1 MNPKFSV
8 ILPIYNQS
16 KHLPF
21 LVAEYQRHL
30 SGLGTS
36 WELIFVVNGSR
47 DDSHERALELTA
59 DVPEMRVV
67 HLDAGGWGGAVR
79 KGLEEASGEWVC
91 YTNSARTLPH
101 QLILTLKYAA
111 ASPGHVLKA
120 TRVERESW
128 QRKWGSIL
136 YNYLNRRLMGTPIW
150 DVNGTPKAIPAACL
164 KGLNLT
170 ETGDLIDAE
179 ILAKLHRRDIP
190 LVEILI
196 VSPKRIDGKSTT
208 NWRSGVNMIAGLFRL
223 RRNLKTEN

>member
-1 MNPKFSV
+1 MTPKFSV
-8 ILPIYNQS
+8 ILPVYNQEKQLS
-16 KHLPF
+16 F
-21 LVAEYQRHL
+21 LVSEYQRHL
-30 SGLGTS
+30 SGLGAS
-36 WELIFVVNGSR
+36 WELIFVVNGSK

-59 DVPEMRVV
+59 EVPEMRVV
-67 HLDAGGWGGAVR
+67 HLAAGGWGGAVR
-79 KGLEEASGEWVC
+79 KGLEEASGEWIC

-101 QLILTLKYAA
+101 QLVLTLKYAA

-150 DVNGTPKAIPAACL
+150 DVNGTPKVIPAQCL
-164 KGLNLT
+164 NGLELK

-208 NWRSGVNMIAGLFRL
+208 NWRSGVNMISGLFRL

>member
-1 MNPKFSV
+1 MTPKFSV
-8 ILPIYNQS
+8 ILPVYNQE
-16 KHLPF
+16 KQLPF
-21 LVAEYQRHL
+21 LVSEYQHHL
-30 SGLGTS
+30 NGIGAS
-36 WELIFVVNGSR
+36 WELIFVVNGSK

-67 HLDAGGWGGAVR
+67 HLAEGGWGGAVR
-79 KGLEEASGEWVC
+79 KGLEEASGEWIC

-136 YNYLNRRLMGTPIW
+136 YNYMNRRLMGTPIW
-150 DVNGTPKAIPAACL
+150 DVNGTPKVIPAECVQNL
-164 KGLNLT
+164 DLT

-179 ILAKLHRRDIP
+179 ILAKLHRRNVS

-208 NWRSGVNMIAGLFRL
+208 NWRSGVNMISGLFRL